1 MTRRAR
7 QTASTNPAAQ
17 KEARLNN
24 LLQLKYAVEV
34 EKTGS
39 ISRAAENL
47 YMNQPNLSKS
57 IRELEDD
64 IGIAIFDRTAKGVV
78 PTEKGREFL
87 GYARSILAQVAE
99 MEALYRPTD
108 DQKTRFDLCA
118 PRASYVSHALTDVIL
133 SLGPNADFSVDY
145 REAGAMR
152 TIKQVANGINR
163 LGVIRYQTIYESN
176 YLNALTE
183 RSLQYE
189 PIWEF
194 GSVAIMSKDHPLASR
209 PKIEETDLISC
220 PEILYGD
227 GSIPA
232 LPVNQAR
239 EIAQAIE
246 AKKTITVYERASQLE
261 LLSRLSC
268 AYALASPMPQDVLDR
283 FGLCQKSIDIP
294 GNDYR
299 DALIYRADYRLTQ
312 LDRLLY
318 ARLRESAKRVTQK

>member
-1 MTRRAR
+1 MPRG
-7 QTASTNPAAQ
+7 
-17 KEARLNN
+17 KEKRLNN

-39 ISRAAENL
+39 ISKAAENL

-87 GYARSILAQVAE
+87 GYARNILSQIAE
-99 MEALYRPTD
+99 MEALYKPSD
-108 DQKTRFDLCA
+108 DKKTRFDLCA
-118 PRASYVSHALTDVIL
+118 PRASYVSRALTEVIL
-133 SLGPNADFSVDY
+133 SLGPDADYSIDY

-163 LGVIRYQTIYESN
+163 LGVIRYQTIYETN
-176 YLNALTE
+176 YRSALAE
-183 RSLQYE
+183 RSLISE
-189 PIWEF
+189 PVWEF
-194 GSVAIMSKDHPLASR
+194 SCVAILSNRHELANHPSLVNRDLADC
-209 PKIEETDLISC
+209 T
-220 PEILYGD
+220 EILYGD
-227 GSIPA
+227 GSIPS

-246 AKKTITVYERASQLE
+246 AKNTITVYERASQLE
-261 LLSRLSC
+261 LISRLNA

-283 FGLCQKSIDIP
+283 FGLVQRRVDLP

-299 DALIYRADYRLTQ
+299 DVLIYRSGYHLTR
-312 LDRLLY
+312 LDRLLMEK
-318 ARLRESAKRVTQK
+318 LRESAKRITQE

>member
-1 MTRRAR
+1 M
-7 QTASTNPAAQ
+7 
-17 KEARLNN
+17 NN

-39 ISRAAENL
+39 ISKAAENL

-87 GYARSILAQVAE
+87 GYARGILSQIAE
-99 MEALYRPTD
+99 MEALYKPAD

-118 PRASYVSHALTDVIL
+118 PRASYVSHALTEVIL
-133 SLGPNADFSVDY
+133 SLGPDADFSVDY

-152 TIKQVANGINR
+152 TIKQVANGVNR
-163 LGVIRYQTIYESN
+163 LGVIRYQSMYETN

-194 GSVAIMSKDHPLASR
+194 GSVAIMSTRHPLAGWTS
-209 PKIEETDLISC
+209 IEEKDLSDC

-227 GSIPA
+227 GSIPS

-246 AKKTITVYERASQLE
+246 AKRTITVYERASQLE
-261 LLSRLSC
+261 LLSRLDS

-283 FGLCQKSIDIP
+283 FNLCQKNIDVP
-294 GNDYR
+294 GNVYR
-299 DALIYRADYRLTQ
+299 DVLIYRTDYHLSR
-312 LDRLLY
+312 LDRLLFE
-318 ARLRESAKRVTQK
+318 RLRESAKRVVPK

>member
-1 MTRRAR
+1 M
-7 QTASTNPAAQ
+7 
-17 KEARLNN
+17 NN

-39 ISRAAENL
+39 ISKAAENL

-64 IGIAIFDRTAKGVV
+64 LGIAIFDRTAKGVV

-87 GYARSILAQVAE
+87 GYARSILTQVAE

-108 DQKTRFDLCA
+108 DKKTRFDLCA
-118 PRASYVSHALTDVIL
+118 PRASYVSQALTEVIL
-133 SLGPNADFSVDY
+133 SLGPDADYSIDY

-152 TIKQVANGINR
+152 TIKQVANGVNQI
-163 LGVIRYQTIYESN
+163 GVIRYQTLYETN

-183 RSLQYE
+183 RSLQSE

-194 GSVAIMSKDHPLASR
+194 SCVAIISNRHPLAQSEQ
-209 PKIEETDLISC
+209 ITDHDLIEYT
-220 PEILYGD
+220 EIRYGD
-227 GSIPA
+227 GSIPS

-261 LLSRLSC
+261 LISRIDTV
-268 AYALASPMPQDVLDR
+268 YALASPAPQEVLDR
-283 FGLCQKSIDIP
+283 FDLVQKRVDIA
-294 GNDYR
+294 GNTYR
-299 DALIYRADYRLTQ
+299 DVLIYRTGYHLSR
-312 LDRLLY
+312 LDRLLIEKLRDSA
-318 ARLRESAKRVTQK
+318 ARAIQES